1 MSSQDFFYFM
11 DFSSESFKEKLESV
25 HTFPTLYMFK
35 FIVPHAQIDKVKAIL
50 PKHDMEL
57 KESKG
62 GKYISATIRVM
73 AGSSDQVI
81 DIYKKAKDIEGIV
94 AL

>member
-1 MSSQDFFYFM
+1 M
-11 DFSSESFKEKLESV
+11 DFSSQSFKDKLESV

-35 FIVPHAQIDKVKAIL
+35 FIVPHAKLDEVKAIL

-57 KESKG
+57 KESKKG
-62 GKYISATIRVM
+62 TYISATIRVM

-81 DIYKKAKDIEGIV
+81 EIYQRASQIEGIV